1 MLQVVQQTDAQR
13 LKMYMKQPKKKLA
26 EMLIQCN
33 KVLESHAK
41 NAKPQYY
48 PFNEQL

>member
-1 MLQVVQQTDAQR
+1 MLQVVPTSDANK

-33 KVLESHAK
+33 KALEAYSK
-41 NAKPQYY
+41 NLKPQYY